1 MKRAMNILAA
11 GILSLALCVGITGC
25 SPSGNQAEPS
35 SDPSSV
41 DGQTEASSNGKDG
54 VASDETAKPAS
65 ELIIGV
71 WECNDLRI
79 AFIENYY
86 YDEETDSLAFYS
98 LDEESSTLA
107 FPGTQGTFTCAFK
120 DGGSTLNMSGGGLLP
135 ADWTRTDEDVNDF
148 LKDKVVTLAA
158 GQGFEN
164 ENIAFTLESTGISQ
178 GEYTFVDGRTM
189 SLDAGT
195 ALFSAEATVTNKTTG
210 LLFPSKTFVINKE
223 STAGASAMGAA
234 ISIQPLQSEYGLFH
248 YEVADNLAD
257 SITSMQ
263 LVVRYMDETDT
274 KPMSPYMIINLK

>member
-11 GILSLALCVGITGC
+11 GILSLALCVGTAGC
-25 SPSGNQAEPS
+25 SSSGDRAEPPSEPS
-35 SDPSSV
+35 SAN
-41 DGQTEASSNGKDG
+41 GQTEASSNGEDG
-54 VASDETAKPAS
+54 VADDEIAKPAS

-71 WECNDLRI
+71 WECNNLRI
-79 AFIENYY
+79 AFSENYY

-98 LDEESSTLA
+98 LDEDSSTLA
-107 FPGTQGTFTCAFK
+107 FPGIQGTFTYAFK
-120 DGGSTLNMSGGGLLP
+120 DGGNTLNMSGGGLIP
-135 ADWTRTDEDVNDF
+135 TDWTKTDKDVNDF

-164 ENIAFTLESTGISQ
+164 ENIAFTLESTGVSQ
-178 GEYTFVDGRTM
+178 GEHTFVDGRTM

-210 LLFPSKTFVINKE
+210 LLFPSKTFVINRE
-223 STAGASAMGAA
+223 ATAGSSAMGAA

-248 YEVADNLAD
+248 YDVDEGLAD

-263 LVVRYMDETDT
+263 LVVQYMDETQT
-274 KPMSPYMIINLK
+274 KPMSPYMVINVK